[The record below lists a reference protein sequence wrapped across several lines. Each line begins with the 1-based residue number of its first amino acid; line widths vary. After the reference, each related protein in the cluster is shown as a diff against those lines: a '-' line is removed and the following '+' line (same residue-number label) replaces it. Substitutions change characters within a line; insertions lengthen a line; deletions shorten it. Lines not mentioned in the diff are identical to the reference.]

1 MDSLLYTKSLKNVQQ
16 TYKQMVSEDNAEEM
30 MFEINSDVKIGDVND
45 DGYEIVEIYVSDKN
59 ERIAKGIKK

>member
-30 MFEINSDVKIGDVND
+30 MFEINSDVKIGDVNA
-45 DGYEIVEIYVSDKN
+45 DGFEVVEIYVSDKN
-59 ERIAKGIKK
+59 ERVAKGIKK